1 MKRFF
6 TTAALIA
13 GVMSA
18 MAFETYD
25 EAFLAGKDA
34 AAKKNYRAA
43 VSAYNEAFE
52 KAAANPRKIA
62 AKQAEGAAY
71 FLMRKF
77 PESVAAY
84 KAVLV
89 LPGLTDGELEQ
100 ATYMYAHTLQ
110 MVKQYPESEKVLSE
124 AVKNDKFKKFEL
136 YDIYV
141 NCMVMQ
147 IKFDEAGK
155 LLDVMEKTAK
165 NPNEL
170 KRVKAKRE
178 NVKKRQ
184 EQQAK
189 TK

>member
-52 KAAANPRKIA
+52 KAASNPRKIA

-84 KAVLV
+84 KAATV
-89 LPGLTDGELEQ
+89 LPGLTSGELEQ

-147 IKFDEAGK
+147 SKFDEAGK